1 MRLVIQRVLQA
12 QVFVNLKQVG
22 AIGQGSVALLGINNQ
37 DTYKKI
43 PYLVKKLSQLRMF
56 PNAQGKMDLSLIDL
70 KLELLIISQFTL
82 YADCTSGRRPNF
94 LQAASPEVAK
104 SLYETFIDQ
113 MQLLLPVQTGIFGAD
128 MKLHLINDGPV
139 TFILDH

>member
-1 MRLVIQRVLQA
+1 MRLVVQRVVQA

-22 AIGQGSVALLGINNQ
+22 AIGQGAVALLGINNQ
-37 DTYKKI
+37 DTHKKI

-56 PNAQGKMDLSLIDL
+56 PNAQGKMDFSLADL

-94 LQAASPEVAK
+94 LQAASPNVAK
-104 SLYETFIDQ
+104 SLYEAFIDQ
-113 MQLLLPVQTGIFGAD
+113 MQHLLSVQTGIFGAD